1 MRVKGIIWEDF
12 INYFKPSTFIIMPYC
27 SFKCDKECGQQVCQN
42 SALAA
47 APDIEISNDE
57 IITTFCNNKI
67 SEALVIGGLEPFD
80 TFDELY
86 KFLIDYK
93 EYITNNQLA
102 ARDIVIYSGYNKN
115 EIWNYLRALK
125 ELNLPIIVKFGR
137 FIPNKE
143 NIYDSELGVVLS
155 SYNQYAEKLKDLK
168 LEEN

>member
-1 MRVKGIIWEDF
+1 MKVKNIIWEDF
-12 INYFKPSTFIIMPYC
+12 CNYKKPSTFIGTTKC

-57 IITTFCNNKI
+57 IITTFYNNKI

-93 EYITNNQLA
+93 EYITSNQLA
-102 ARDIVIYSGYNKN
+102 AQDVVIYSGYNEN

-125 ELNLPIIVKFGR
+125 GLNLPIIVKFGR

-143 NIYDSELGVVLS
+143 SIYDSELGVLLS
-155 SYNQYAEKLKDLK
+155 SYNQYAIKLSE
-168 LEEN
+168 LEDC